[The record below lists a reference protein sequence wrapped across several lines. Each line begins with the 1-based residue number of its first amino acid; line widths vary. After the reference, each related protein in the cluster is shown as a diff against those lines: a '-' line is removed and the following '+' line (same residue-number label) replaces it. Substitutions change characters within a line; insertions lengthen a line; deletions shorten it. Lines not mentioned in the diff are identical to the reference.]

1 MKLRIR
7 GNSLRLRLNR
17 PEVVRLAEI
26 GHVEESICFGA
37 GHEARLIYRL
47 ELSDAGDLIAAD
59 YDRGC
64 ITVRLPAVAA
74 LEWATTDEAIS
85 LTAEQPID
93 GGEKLRLLIEK
104 DFACLVGDRAA
115 EEDAGAFPHPM
126 AGAAR
131 C

>member
-17 PEVVRLAEI
+17 PEVARLATD
-26 GHVEESICFGA
+26 GHVEESIRFGTRA
-37 GHEARLIYRL
+37 DARLVYRL
-47 ELSDAGDLIAAD
+47 ELCDAIDHAAAD
-59 YDRGC
+59 YEHGR
-64 ITVRLPAVAA
+64 IVVRLPAPAA
-74 LEWATTDEAIS
+74 REWASGDGIS
-85 LTAEQPID
+85 FAAEQSIGD
-93 GGEKLRLLIEK
+93 DEEMRLLIEK

-126 AGAAR
+126 AGAAH